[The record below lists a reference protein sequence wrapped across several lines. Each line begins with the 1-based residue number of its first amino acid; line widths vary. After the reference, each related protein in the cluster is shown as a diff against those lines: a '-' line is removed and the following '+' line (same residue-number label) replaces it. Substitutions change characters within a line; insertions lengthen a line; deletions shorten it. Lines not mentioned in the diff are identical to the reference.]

1 MPAKARIQIC
11 IGLLFIIGALSTYG
25 QQTSTPTTSTPT
37 GSTPTTSTL
46 TKTRN
51 VFLIVSDGLRWQEI
65 FTGAERDLLTTEHGG
80 NWASTEKLTKQ
91 YWRETPE
98 ERRKAVFPFLWSVI
112 ATQGQI
118 FGNQTKGSV
127 ARVTN

>member
-1 MPAKARIQIC
+1 MPGKLRIQIC
-11 IGLLFIIGALSTYG
+11 AGLLFIIGALPTHG
-25 QQTSTPTTSTPT
+25 QQSSTPTR
-37 GSTPTTSTL
+37 
-46 TKTRN
+46 TRN

-65 FTGAERDLLTTEHGG
+65 FTGAEKDLLTTEHGG
-80 NWASTEKLTKQ
+80 NWASKENLTKV

-98 ERRKAVFPFLWSVI
+98 ERRKAVFPFLWSVVG
-112 ATQGQI
+112 AQGQI